1 MTFIVPF
8 PPGGPVDT
16 TARFATQPLGRLWS
30 VPTVVDNKSGAGG
43 IVGAQFAAKAEP
55 DGYSL
60 FFASIH
66 HAVLPSLRDNL
77 SYDILRDFEPVG
89 MAAVFPIVL
98 VVNPSMPVNSVSELI
113 AYAKA
118 QPGKLSF
125 SSSGTGGGTHLAGEL
140 FNAMAGT
147 RIQHVPYRGSA
158 PAMQDLVGGQ
168 VQLMFADGPSAVPQ
182 LKAGKVRALGV
193 GNLRRSALLP
203 DVPTIA
209 ESGLPDYE
217 AYSWSGMMAP
227 RGTPAA
233 IVAKV
238 NADLVQVL
246 SDPATASS
254 MIAAGAEPA
263 GHAAG
268 VRRFRRGRDRKVA
281 RGDPQGGH
289 SRGMNAPRAASR
301 MGEARGPA
309 ARRWFRNGQRA
320 SVGLDVGAAYH
331 VGPQGI
337 FLVDALLQGARIAGV
352 DGVAA
357 VCHGLAERGIARDL
371 GQRLGQ
377 PLVHRVRQLLRA
389 DQRIPAHHFIV
400 LQAGLD
406 HRGHVGQLGIA
417 SARRDGQRAR
427 LLMKGI
433 AVLVMSNMKVILP
446 LITSTMAGELPR

>member
-1 MTFIVPF
+1 M
-8 PPGGPVDT
+8 
-16 TARFATQPLGRLWS
+16 
-30 VPTVVDNKSGAGG
+30 
-43 IVGAQFAAKAEP
+43 
-55 DGYSL
+55 
-60 FFASIH
+60 
-66 HAVLPSLRDNL
+66 LPSLRDNL

-217 AYSWSGMMAP
+217 AYSWSGMMP

-289 SRGMNAPRAASR
+289 SRG
-301 MGEARGPA
+301 
-309 ARRWFRNGQRA
+309 
-320 SVGLDVGAAYH
+320 
-331 VGPQGI
+331 
-337 FLVDALLQGARIAGV
+337 
-352 DGVAA
+352 
-357 VCHGLAERGIARDL
+357 
-371 GQRLGQ
+371 
-377 PLVHRVRQLLRA
+377 
-389 DQRIPAHHFIV
+389 
-400 LQAGLD
+400 
-406 HRGHVGQLGIA
+406 
-417 SARRDGQRAR
+417 
-427 LLMKGI
+427 
-433 AVLVMSNMKVILP
+433 
-446 LITSTMAGELPR
+446 